1 MVDMVKIAREKS
13 LLQNHLIN
21 WILSLLIYPW
31 WMLVGLVFSRFQCI
45 YPTKGGQKK
54 KRGQKRQSM
63 SFSMNIPPKD
73 KQGVSM
79 TAMVTLYCNKSLRS
93 HDIIIFQSYGLA
105 KKE

>member
-1 MVDMVKIAREKS
+1 MWTPFSHCFEIIRGPPRPAKRAGG
-13 LLQNHLIN
+13 HIN
-21 WILSLLIYPW
+21 N
-31 WMLVGLVFSRFQCI
+31 
-45 YPTKGGQKK
+45 
-54 KRGQKRQSM
+54 RGQKRQSM